1 MEYAPE
7 CKGCRAMYGAR
18 NPPGEPPCDTCR
30 VVVLPGNEESLKIYM
45 ITRQQYIMGF
55 GGPIDIN
62 HIPVWEMIDR
72 LKVKDPMAV
81 FERVTHCARV
91 IISEQMRKKDE

>member
-1 MEYAPE
+1 
-7 CKGCRAMYGAR
+7 
-18 NPPGEPPCDTCR
+18 
-30 VVVLPGNEESLKIYM
+30 
-45 ITRQQYIMGF
+45 MGF